1 MLDIKRII
9 KNSIKCN
16 LCGDIIVSK
25 HTHDFVSCKCGRCS
39 VDGGN
44 SYLRRSYTNSM
55 DDFTELSEFEEVE
68 ETKENKDISKRI
80 PNTIT

>member
-1 MLDIKRII
+1 MKKIT

-25 HTHDFVSCKCGRCS
+25 YTHDSVICKCGACS

-44 SYLRRSYTNSM
+44 SYLKQGYTNS
-55 DDFTELSEFEEVE
+55 DNDFTELSEYIEINE
-68 ETKENKDISKRI
+68 K
-80 PNTIT
+80 

>member
-1 MLDIKRII
+1 MKKII

-25 HTHDFVSCKCGRCS
+25 HTHDKVSCKCGSCS

-44 SYLRRSYTNSM
+44 SYLKRGYINSN
-55 DDFTELSEFEEVE
+55 DDFTELSEYIE
-68 ETKENKDISKRI
+68 IQ
-80 PNTIT
+80 

>member
-1 MLDIKRII
+1 MKKII

-25 HTHDFVSCKCGRCS
+25 LNHDRVTCKCGTCS

-44 SYLRRSYTNSM
+44 SYLKRDYANFDT
-55 DDFTELSEFEEVE
+55 DFIELSEYIEI
-68 ETKENKDISKRI
+68 NK
-80 PNTIT
+80 N

>member
-1 MLDIKRII
+1 MLELKKII

-25 HTHDFVSCKCGRCS
+25 YTHNKVTCKCGACS

-44 SYLRRSYTNSM
+44 NYLKRGYANS
-55 DDFTELSEFEEVE
+55 DADFTELSEYIEINEQ
-68 ETKENKDISKRI
+68 
-80 PNTIT
+80 

>member
-1 MLDIKRII
+1 MKKII

-25 HTHDFVSCKCGRCS
+25 YTHDIVTCKCGACS

-44 SYLRRSYTNSM
+44 KYLKRGFANS
-55 DDFTELSEFEEVE
+55 DSDFTELSEYIE
-68 ETKENKDISKRI
+68 IR
-80 PNTIT
+80 

>member
-1 MLDIKRII
+1 MLELKKII

-25 HTHDFVSCKCGRCS
+25 HNHDKVTCKCGACS

-44 SYLRRSYTNSM
+44 SYLKRGYKNSN
-55 DDFTELSEFEEVE
+55 DDFTELSKYVE
-68 ETKENKDISKRI
+68 INEK
-80 PNTIT
+80 

>member
-1 MLDIKRII
+1 MKRII

-25 HTHDFVSCKCGRCS
+25 YTHDFVSCKCGGCS

-44 SYLRRSYTNSM
+44 SYLRRSYSNSTN
-55 DDFTELSEFEEVE
+55 DFTELSEFDEVE
-68 ETKENKDISKRI
+68 EIKGNKVISKKEQNI
-80 PNTIT
+80 LNS

>member
-1 MLDIKRII
+1 MKKII

-25 HTHDFVSCKCGRCS
+25 HTHDKVTCKCGACS

-44 SYLRRSYTNSM
+44 SYLKRGYTNS
-55 DDFTELSEFEEVE
+55 
-68 ETKENKDISKRI
+68 ENKFTDLSKYMEV
-80 PNTIT
+80 NEN

>member
-1 MLDIKRII
+1 MKEII

-25 HTHDFVSCKCGRCS
+25 HTHDKVSCKCGTCS

-44 SYLRRSYTNSM
+44 SYLKRGYINSN
-55 DDFTELSEFEEVE
+55 DDFTELSEYIE
-68 ETKENKDISKRI
+68 IQ
-80 PNTIT
+80 

>member
-1 MLDIKRII
+1 MKKII

-25 HTHDFVSCKCGRCS
+25 HTHDKVSCKCGTCS

-44 SYLRRSYTNSM
+44 SYLKRGYINSN
-55 DDFTELSEFEEVE
+55 DDFTELSEYIE
-68 ETKENKDISKRI
+68 IQ
-80 PNTIT
+80 